1 MILYLIK
8 STLCLTLFYVVYKM
22 VLESENMHFYKRI
35 YLLSSLLFSFIVPF
49 IVFETQTENTVALI
63 SKSIQKVVLPVA
75 EIKTPTHYS
84 SSLIFIIYTIITAV
98 LMLRFTIHL
107 YQLHKKLKNAK
118 IIKLKDTKIALVEDL
133 IVPHT
138 FGSIIFVNI
147 SDYQNQNIASELF
160 THEMAHVRQK
170 HTLDVLFIEIL
181 KTIFWFNPILIFY
194 KKAIQLNHEFLAD
207 ETVIVSHQNVSI
219 YQQLLLSKSY
229 IPTNLYLTSNL
240 NSFLKTKKRF
250 IMMTKTTS
258 TNTQWIKKAL
268 VAPLFLGLFMFAT
281 TTSAQVVTEKE
292 QQTNEVLEQKVN
304 LQEPKSDIYNAVE
317 KRPEFP
323 GGIQAF
329 YDFIGKNYKI
339 PNVKDLKGRVYVQFV
354 VEKDGSLTDIKSVRD
369 IGHGTGEEAVRVL
382 KLSPKWIPGEQDGK
396 PVRVQYSLPISISG
410 N

>member
-1 MILYLIK
+1 
-8 STLCLTLFYVVYKM
+8 
-22 VLESENMHFYKRI
+22 
-35 YLLSSLLFSFIVPF
+35 
-49 IVFETQTENTVALI
+49 
-63 SKSIQKVVLPVA
+63 
-75 EIKTPTHYS
+75 
-84 SSLIFIIYTIITAV
+84 
-98 LMLRFTIHL
+98 MLRFTIHL